1 MKQPVDTDYPLSEV
15 PAGARKGLWSTSILL
30 FGFTFF
36 TATMFAGGKIGL
48 AFDFKTMLWAAVIG
62 NLLLGLYAAALG
74 LIACRSGLN
83 SVLMGRFCFGEVGSR
98 LSDFLLG
105 FTQIGWYAWGTA
117 TIAIVLVRLL
127 ALPESW
133 TMPLMV
139 LFGFGFCL
147 TAFVG
152 YKGLDLLSRIAV
164 PAMLILLIASLWTAT
179 RDIGGLDGLLAVQPG
194 DSLTLGMAITMIFG
208 TFVSGATQA
217 TNWTRFARSSK
228 VAVWASLIGF
238 FIGNG
243 LMIVAGA
250 YGAIVYQQPDIVE
263 VLVLQGLSMA
273 AVVMLFLNLWTTQ
286 DNTIYNFAAAGCN
299 LLRTERRRLVTLGG
313 AFVGTLLALGGMYE
327 LLIPFL
333 ILLGSIIPPIGGV
346 IMADYFYRHRGQYP
360 KLAEAQSRTVPEA
373 GRSAPAQVQQPGPGG
388 LCAGRRLR
396 LLLALGGAHRRHT
409 GGRGSLYCAVRGP
422 APGPVA
428 HGADANRRTL
438 IKEPP

>member
-1 MKQPVDTDYPLSEV
+1 MSHQELDYPLSEV
-15 PAGARKGLWSTSILL
+15 PANARKGLWSTAVLL

-48 AFDFKTMLWAAVIG
+48 AFDFKTMIWAAVIG
-62 NLLLGLYAAALG
+62 NLLLGLYAGVLG
-74 LIACRSGLN
+74 VIACRSGLN
-83 SVLMGRFCFGEVGSR
+83 SVLMGRFCFGELGSK

-117 TIAIVLVRLL
+117 TIAIVLVKLL
-127 ALPESW
+127 ELPQSL

-152 YKGLDLLSRIAV
+152 YKGLDLLSRVAV
-164 PAMLILLIASLWTAT
+164 PAMLVLLVVSLWIAT
-179 RDIGGLDGLLAVQPG
+179 RDIGGLQPLLAVQPSEG
-194 DSLTLGMAITMIFG
+194 MSLGMAITMVFG

-217 TNWTRFARSSK
+217 TNWTRFAKSPK
-228 VAVWASLIGF
+228 VAMFASLIGF

-299 LLRTERRRLVTLGG
+299 LLRTERRRLVTLAG
-313 AFVGTLLALGGMYE
+313 AFIGTLLALGGMYE

-333 ILLGSIIPPIGGV
+333 VLLGRS
-346 IMADYFYRHRGQYP
+346 
-360 KLAEAQSRTVPEA
+360 SRPLE
-373 GRSAPAQVQQPGPGG
+373 
-388 LCAGRRLR
+388 
-396 LLLALGGAHRRHT
+396 
-409 GGRGSLYCAVRGP
+409 
-422 APGPVA
+422 
-428 HGADANRRTL
+428 
-438 IKEPP
+438 E